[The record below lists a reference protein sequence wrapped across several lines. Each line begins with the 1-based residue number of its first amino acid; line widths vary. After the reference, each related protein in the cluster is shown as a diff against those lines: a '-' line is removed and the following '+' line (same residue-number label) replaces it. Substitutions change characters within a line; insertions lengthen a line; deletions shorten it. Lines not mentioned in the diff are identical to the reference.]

1 MNDYYDKLT
10 RLLHWIMAVII
21 IYATLAGYIM
31 HLVIESHP
39 HLFDFLSVLNMSL
52 ATVGF
57 FLFFIRIIW
66 KFNRPDIHKPTPEST
81 IQKVASKIVHVFLY
95 AFMAIVFI
103 SGFLMLKNDYMLF
116 WLISIPNPISDPEI
130 NDMFFIVH
138 RVSCAGLTLLVLLHA
153 CAALHHHYVR
163 KNNVL
168 YRMIGPTLYS

>member
-10 RLLHWIMAVII
+10 RLLHWIMATII
-21 IYATLAGYIM
+21 IYATLAGYVM

-39 HLFDFLSVLNMSL
+39 RLFDFLSVLNMSL

-66 KFNRPDIHKPTPEST
+66 KFNRPDIIKPMDTSG
-81 IQKVASKIVHVFLY
+81 IQKIASKIVHVLLY
-95 AFMAIVFI
+95 VVMAIVFI

-116 WLISIPNPISDPEI
+116 WLISIPNPISEAEI
-130 NDMFFIVH
+130 NNMFLMVH
-138 RVSCAGLTLLVLLHA
+138 RASCAGLALLVLLHA

-163 KNNVL
+163 KNKVL
-168 YRMIGPTLYS
+168 YRMVGPRLYS